1 MYLCFFEKGLK
12 VDLMFDIFLI
22 VMCSVANITFMS
34 KSMLKTFNLFLK
46 HPNKHYQVT
55 CKSDHPSKVML
66 RIIINQL
73 KSKAEEILSE
83 EQAGFGRAQST
94 VKQMFNGRVLV
105 EKYLQHQ
112 KDFFHN
118 FINFKDTFD
127 HGSCVAQVSLQVM
140 RNFNIDEELVQVV
153 RV

>member
-1 MYLCFFEKGLK
+1 
-12 VDLMFDIFLI
+12 
-22 VMCSVANITFMS
+22 
-34 KSMLKTFNLFLK
+34 
-46 HPNKHYQVT
+46 
-55 CKSDHPSKVML
+55 ML

-153 RV
+153 RVWTFLQRSIQQPAKMTASSYCPTNYPSGWGTELVSKVTFH